1 MRLLVIAPEP
11 VAPEQLADVVDEDLH
26 DAEIRVVTP
35 ALNDSRL
42 AFWVSDP
49 DEAIA
54 KAESAEEKT
63 VGRLRAE
70 GIDAAGKT
78 GESDPMVA
86 LEDALATFPADRIV
100 IFRHPGGEQA
110 YLEDDVIDAAREH
123 VGIPVVIAE
132 VPR

>member
-1 MRLLVIAPEP
+1 MRLLVIAAEP
-11 VAPEQLADVVDEDLH
+11 VEPGQLADIVGEDLD
-26 DAEIRVVTP
+26 DAEIRLVTP

-54 KAESAEEKT
+54 EAESTNEES
-63 VGRLRAE
+63 VARLRGE
-70 GIDAAGKT
+70 GIDAEGET
-78 GESDPMVA
+78 GESDPLVA

-100 IFRHPGGEQA
+100 IFRHPAGEEA
-110 YLEDDVIDAAREH
+110 YLEDDVIDEARERLG
-123 VGIPVVIAE
+123 VPVVAAE

>member
-11 VAPEQLADVVDEDLH
+11 VAPEQLADVIDEDLH

-54 KAESAEEKT
+54 KAESAEEET

-100 IFRHPGGEQA
+100 IFRHPAGEQA

>member
-54 KAESAEEKT
+54 KAESAEEET

-86 LEDALATFPADRIV
+86 LEDALATFPADRVV
-100 IFRHPGGEQA
+100 IFRHPAGEQA